1 MLKNIFSRFISKE
14 SNNYLHL
21 VDLINEYNFKDYSDE
36 QLKNHISKYKDQYKD
51 CDDDFYL
58 SDRKSPKEQHL
69 QELLTESY
77 AITKEICSRSLGLQ
91 PFDTQLLAGVA
102 LHFGEIVEMQ
112 TGEGKTLAAVFP
124 VIFNA
129 LAAKGVH
136 VFTFNDYLAKR
147 DACWMGPVYEF
158 WGLEARYINE
168 GMTRDERRS
177 AYMADIVYLT
187 PKEAG
192 FDFLRD
198 SLAYNVSE
206 LVHRQFNYV
215 IIDEAD
221 SILIDEARIPLVIAG
236 HLSSEEN
243 KQNYFKKM
251 VQLTQNFRCG
261 IDYSF
266 DENARNAYP
275 TDLGINKLEKAIGC
289 GNLFLK
295 KNLEILTAFNNVIHA
310 KALLKRDID
319 YIVRDGKIEIIDEFT
334 GRVAENRKW
343 PEGLQDAVEAIEGI
357 EKEQKGKILGSI
369 TMQNFISQYPRMAG
383 MTATAKSSAEELSE
397 TYSKGVFQV
406 EPYKKCI
413 RKDQPDR
420 VFTHKEAKYNAVIEE
435 IILMNSLKRPVL
447 IGTSSVEE
455 SDYLAARLKNHGLD
469 CNVLNAKNDEQ
480 EAAIIAD
487 AGKLGSITVSTNMA
501 GRGVDIRLG
510 GGDKKEAQEVAALGG
525 LYVIGINKNESM
537 RIDSQLRGRAGRQGD
552 PGESRFF
559 ISLEDDLLNKFGLN
573 KERPKKYIGLK
584 QDNAIED
591 NNLVSLINH
600 IQRVVNGQNFDIRR
614 TLEKYAYILECQ
626 RKIIFNKRYK
636 VLTGDFSSLV
646 CLHRPDEYK
655 RLCTAYGADKVKEA
669 ERVVTLGVIDKG
681 WFDFLDYC
689 EYFKE
694 GIHLVSVTRKSPIDE
709 YRKSVIDAFAGMIEE
724 IQKNILHEMDI
735 IDFDDTKAC
744 FARRGLHAPS
754 ATWTYMV
761 SDNYKQNKFSWLFG
775 WSQ

>member
-1 MLKNIFSRFISKE
+1 MLENIFRKFNSKE
-14 SNNYLHL
+14 TNNYLNL
-21 VDLINEYNFKDYSDE
+21 VDLINQYNFKDYSDQ
-36 QLKNHISKYKDQYKD
+36 QLKNLISNYKEQYKAFAPNFD
-51 CDDDFYL
+51 L
-58 SDRKSPKEQHL
+58 SDKKKPKEQHL
-69 QELLTESY
+69 QELLTECF
-77 AITKEICSRSLGLQ
+77 AITKEICSRSLGLN
-91 PFDTQLLAGVA
+91 PFNTQLLAGVA
-102 LHFGEIVEMQ
+102 LHFGKIVEMQ

-124 VIFNA
+124 VVFNA
-129 LAAKGVH
+129 LAGKGVH

-147 DACWMGPVYEF
+147 DTCWMGPVYEF

-168 GMTRDERRS
+168 GMTRDERKS
-177 AYMADIVYLT
+177 AYRADIVYIT

-206 LVHRQFNYV
+206 LVHRPFNFV

-236 HLSSEEN
+236 HLSSQHN
-243 KQNYFKKM
+243 QVNYFKKI
-251 VQLTQNFRCG
+251 VQLTQNYRRG
-261 IDYSF
+261 IDYNS

-275 TDLGINKLEKAIGC
+275 TDIGIDRLERAMGC

-295 KNLEILTAFNNVIHA
+295 ENLEILTALNNVIHA
-310 KALLKRDID
+310 KALLKRDVD

-383 MTATAKSSAEELSE
+383 MTATAKSSAEELLE
-397 TYSKGVFQV
+397 TYSKEVFQV
-406 EPYKKCI
+406 EPHKKCI

-435 IILMNSLKRPVL
+435 ILLMNMTKRPVL

-469 CNVLNAKNDEQ
+469 CTVLNAKNDEQ
-480 EAAIIAD
+480 EAAIIAE

-510 GGDKKEAQEVAALGG
+510 GGDPKEAEAVAALGG

-559 ISLEDDLLNKFGLN
+559 ISMEDDLLNKFGLS
-573 KERPKKYIGLK
+573 KELPQKYIGLR
-584 QDNAIED
+584 QDNAID
-591 NNLVSLINH
+591 DDKLVSLINH

-614 TLEKYAYILECQ
+614 TLEKYAYVLECQ
-626 RKIIFNKRYK
+626 RQIIYKKRYK
-636 VLTGDFSSLV
+636 VLAGEFSSLISQKK
-646 CLHRPDEYK
+646 PDEYE
-655 RLCTAYGADKVKEA
+655 RLCTAYGEQKVKEV
-669 ERVVTLGVIDKG
+669 ERIVTLGVIDKG

-709 YRKSVIDAFAGMIEE
+709 YRKSVIEAFAGMIEE
-724 IQKNILHEMDI
+724 IQKNILLEVDA
-735 IDFDDTKAC
+735 IDFDDPEAC

-754 ATWTYMV
+754 ATWTYLV

-775 WSQ
+775 WNQ

>member
-36 QLKNHISKYKDQYKD
+36 QLKNRISNYKDQYKA
-51 CDDDFYL
+51 CALNFNL
-58 SDRKSPKEQHL
+58 SDGKSSKEQHL

-147 DACWMGPVYEF
+147 DACWMGPVYDF

-177 AYMADIVYLT
+177 VYMADIVYLT

-206 LVHRQFNYV
+206 LVHRPFNYV

-573 KERPKKYIGLK
+573 KEMPKKYIGLK
-584 QDNAIED
+584 QDNAIDD